1 MSKGI
6 FRSDSFVIKTLDN
19 KQVHTGSDCVL
30 HQLPKDKDISCH
42 LLCVNLTR
50 DEVSR
55 RTIARDLSLL
65 QPLTVVISLNKSL
78 LQRNQKMVGRL
89 VLKGKIGCHSTSMKE
104 QPSSFSSYG
113 ILQKRQ

>member
-1 MSKGI
+1 M
-6 FRSDSFVIKTLDN
+6 
-19 KQVHTGSDCVL
+19 L

-65 QPLTVVISLNKSL
+65 QPLTVVIFTE
-78 LQRNQKMVGRL
+78 QKLVAEESEDGWKISIEGKDRL
-89 VLKGKIGCHSTSMKE
+89 SFHLDERYDAWLSKMKRDCVLII
-104 QPSSFSSYG
+104 F
-113 ILQKRQ
+113 

>member
-1 MSKGI
+1 MLFPFI
-6 FRSDSFVIKTLDN
+6 LFLYRDN

-30 HQLPKDKDISCH
+30 HQLPKDQDMSCH

-65 QPLTVVISLNKSL
+65 QPLPVAIFTEQKLVAEESEDGWQIS
-78 LQRNQKMVGRL
+78 VDG
-89 VLKGKIGCHSTSMKE
+89 KE
-104 QPSSFSSYG
+104 QLSFHLDERYDFVT
-113 ILQKRQ
+113 